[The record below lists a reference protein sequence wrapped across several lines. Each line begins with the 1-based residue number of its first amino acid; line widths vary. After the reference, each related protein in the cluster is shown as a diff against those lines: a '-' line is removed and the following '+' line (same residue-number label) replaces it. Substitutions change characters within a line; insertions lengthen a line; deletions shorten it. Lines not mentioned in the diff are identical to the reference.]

1 VLTNIMRRTTNL
13 SSRKLERAAES
24 AARVAGYTHDNILMR
39 IPPPPVK
46 GRERETAHKARVEAE
61 IRGIGF

>member
-1 VLTNIMRRTTNL
+1 M
-13 SSRKLERAAES
+13 LERAAES

-39 IPPPPVK
+39 IPPPPLK
-46 GRERETAHKARVEAE
+46 GGERETAHKARVEAE